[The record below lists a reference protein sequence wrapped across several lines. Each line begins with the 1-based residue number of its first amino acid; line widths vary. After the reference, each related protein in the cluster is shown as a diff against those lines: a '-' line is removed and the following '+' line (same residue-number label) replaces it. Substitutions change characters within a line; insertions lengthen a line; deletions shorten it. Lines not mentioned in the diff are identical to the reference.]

1 MNRRR
6 IAGLG
11 LLAATALL
19 LIGAGIAQAADDS
32 DSGGD
37 GYTSGDRYGYPST
50 QSPTQG
56 VDSGQAT
63 VDNGRD
69 GFQDAAD
76 AEQGHG
82 RPHGADGTESRFG
95 DADPRLVEGPAGG
108 LLKNGPL
115 E

>member
-1 MNRRR
+1 MNKRR

-11 LLAATALL
+11 LVAATALL

-32 DSGGD
+32 EGD
-37 GYTSGDRYGYPST
+37 GDRYGYPST

-56 VDSGQAT
+56 ADAGQAT
-63 VDNGRD
+63 VDDHGHEF
-69 GFQDAAD
+69 GDATGA
-76 AEQGHG
+76 AQGNG

-115 E
+115 G

>member
-1 MNRRR
+1 MNQRR

-19 LIGAGIAQAADDS
+19 LIGAGIAQAADD
-32 DSGGD
+32 GD
-37 GYTSGDRYGYPST
+37 GSGDRYGYPST

-56 VDSGQAT
+56 VDSGGAT

-69 GFQDAAD
+69 QFEDAAG
-76 AEQGHG
+76 AAQGNG

>member
-1 MNRRR
+1 MTKRR

-11 LLAATALL
+11 LLAATALV
-19 LIGAGIAQAADDS
+19 LIGAGVAQAADNS
-32 DSGGD
+32 EGGD
-37 GYTSGDRYGYPST
+37 GSGDRYGYPST

-63 VDNGRD
+63 LDSHREEFG
-69 GFQDAAD
+69 DAAD
-76 AEQGHG
+76 AAQGNE

-108 LLKNGPL
+108 LLKNGPFG
-115 E
+115 

>member
-1 MNRRR
+1 MNKRR

-11 LLAATALL
+11 LVAATALL

-32 DSGGD
+32 EGD
-37 GYTSGDRYGYPST
+37 GDQYGYPST

-56 VDSGQAT
+56 ADAGEAT
-63 VDNGRD
+63 
-69 GFQDAAD
+69 AAD
-76 AEQGHG
+76 HGREFGDATRAAQGNG

-115 E
+115 G

>member
-1 MNRRR
+1 MNTRR
-6 IAGLG
+6 IAAVG

-19 LIGAGIAQAADDS
+19 VIGAGIAQAADNS
-32 DSGGD
+32 DGD
-37 GYTSGDRYGYPST
+37 GSGDRYGYPST

-56 VDSGQAT
+56 VDSGEAT
-63 VDNGRD
+63 VDDHRREFG
-69 GFQDAAD
+69 DAAD

-108 LLKNGPL
+108 LLKNGPFG
-115 E
+115 

>member
-1 MNRRR
+1 MNKRR

-19 LIGAGIAQAADDS
+19 LIGAGIAQAADDE
-32 DSGGD
+32 GD
-37 GYTSGDRYGYPST
+37 GSGDRYGYPST

-76 AEQGHG
+76 AEQGHA